1 MVDNHV
7 SCITRGESRFLFS
20 KTILIEQR
28 GKTVSTEEITNE
40 KDSWP
45 FNFGQRAV
53 VAKSFCI
60 VKENK

>member
-7 SCITRGESRFLFS
+7 SCITRGGSLFRFLQ
-20 KTILIEQR
+20 KILIEQR
-28 GKTVSTEEITNE
+28 EKTVSTEEITNE